1 MHTDT
6 NWAFGHVWV
15 GSAFGRMVVVVVSRV
30 GVPFGRLP
38 AGQRGVGYS
47 SSRAP
52 CNTSRLRAVA
62 AAVVACWP
70 TGVEL
75 HSWGQG
81 SSALV
86 VAAASTSAFA
96 LCWDFHLGA
105 LPGCDPGAPPPI
117 QPLVMHTSSVVVHT
131 GLHLP

>member
-15 GSAFGRMVVVVVSRV
+15 GSAFRRMVIVVVSRV

-62 AAVVACWP
+62 TVVVACWP
-70 TGVEL
+70 TGVGL
-75 HSWGQG
+75 HSWG
-81 SSALV
+81 
-86 VAAASTSAFA
+86 
-96 LCWDFHLGA
+96 
-105 LPGCDPGAPPPI
+105 
-117 QPLVMHTSSVVVHT
+117 
-131 GLHLP
+131 